1 MNQYTEVLRYI
12 KTLAE
17 QDAFIHTITQ
27 GDTSDYDL
35 DKGNIFPLLNIDINN
50 AGFTNGN
57 TITFDIEIGCC
68 DLRDANKETRTDKFW
83 LQDNKVDNLNEML
96 ASLNRVWFKMLQDF
110 ENNNIRVEETASLE
124 QLTEWNKNLV
134 DGWLM
139 TFTIEVPNTTIS
151 LCP

>member
-1 MNQYTEVLRYI
+1 MNQYTEVLIYI

-17 QDAFIHTITQ
+17 QDNFINTITQ

-35 DKGNIFPLLNIDINN
+35 DKGNIFPLLNIDINS

-68 DLRDANKETRTDKFW
+68 DIRDANNETRTDKFW
-83 LQDNKVDNLNEML
+83 LQDNKVDNLNTML
-96 ASLNRVWFKMLQDF
+96 ASLNRIWFKLLQDF
-110 ENNNIRVEETASLE
+110 ENNNIRVDETAPLE

-151 LCP
+151 LC

>member
-1 MNQYTEVLRYI
+1 MNQYTEVLIYI

-17 QDAFIHTITQ
+17 QDNFINTITQ

-68 DLRDANKETRTDKFW
+68 DIRDANNETRTDKFW
-83 LQDNKVDNLNEML
+83 LQDNKVDNLNTML
-96 ASLNRVWFKMLQDF
+96 ASLNRIWFKLLQDF
-110 ENNNIRVEETASLE
+110 ENNNIRVDETAPLE

-151 LCP
+151 LC